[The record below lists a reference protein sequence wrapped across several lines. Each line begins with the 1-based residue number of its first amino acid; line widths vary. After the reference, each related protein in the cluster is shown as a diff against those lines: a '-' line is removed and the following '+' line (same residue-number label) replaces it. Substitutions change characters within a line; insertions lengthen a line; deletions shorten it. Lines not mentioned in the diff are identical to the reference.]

1 MTKTGLWMRER
12 STAKLMNSEGAEG
25 NRGANEIG
33 SGYCLVAGMQTTKKT
48 ASTLI
53 PNWILAF
60 GSLLLI
66 TFNVHALDCDRFLDV
81 AAEDHICESPD
92 LRAAD
97 DLLNELFNQFR
108 HSPQFTPRDLMEQ
121 RRWLKEIRNPCEG
134 SHLCLEAAYSLRLE
148 EIALALM
155 KTSKDPLVE
164 KEKNKIKIFY
174 GGKYRSGWGDQN
186 KSRTLY
192 RDEKGEL
199 YTGGSLA
206 FPNKGDSD
214 IVQGWYSLDRKK
226 WFPSDHWRRTWKS
239 LKWDS
244 CLDIDDVRRPEE
256 DKSVCEYL
264 AWGQVDTRQAIG
276 MKKCPLG
283 NRTVSIVVRWQNSFV
298 SYRVI
303 LGSAYPIIFENTG
316 CGLESLHP
324 RLPGYLPGY
333 SKRRFYEAEGVSI
346 IDLQNGSFL
355 LSVADMVLKY
365 PYDFLSVNYPG
376 VVFIEEQKLESL
388 KLKLWRDTESL
399 GNEVERIKSYD
410 AALDREL
417 AKLFP

>member
-1 MTKTGLWMRER
+1 MRER
-12 STAKLMNSEGAEG
+12 SMPKSMNSEGAEN
-25 NRGANEIG
+25 NRGANGIDR
-33 SGYCLVAGMQTTKKT
+33 GYGLAAGMQTSKK
-48 ASTLI
+48 AGSILI
-53 PNWILAF
+53 FSWIFAF

-97 DLLNELFNQFR
+97 ELLNELFNQFR

-155 KTSKDPLVE
+155 KTSNDPLVA
-164 KEKNKIKIFY
+164 KEKNKIKILY
-174 GGKYRSGWGDQN
+174 NGKYRSGWGDQN
-186 KSRTLY
+186 SSPQLQ

-199 YTGGSLA
+199 YTGMGLA
-206 FPNKGDSD
+206 FPDKSDSGT
-214 IVQGWYSLDRKK
+214 IKAWYSLDRKI
-226 WFPSDHWRRTWKS
+226 WLSADAWRRNWKK
-239 LKWDS
+239 LKWDYCS
-244 CLDIDDVRRPEE
+244 GVDHKKQPEP
-256 DKSVCEYL
+256 DKNVCVYL
-264 AWGQVDTRQAIG
+264 AWGGVNTPQLKG
-276 MKKCPLG
+276 WKKCPLG
-283 NRTVSIVVRWQNSFV
+283 NRTVSIVIRRKDVFV

-324 RLPGYLPGY
+324 KLPGYLPGY
-333 SKRRFYEAEGVSI
+333 FKRRFYEAEGVSV
-346 IDLQNGSFL
+346 IDLKDGSFL

-365 PYDFLSVNYPG
+365 PYDFLSVKYPG
-376 VVFIEEQKLESL
+376 VVFIEEQKLEAL
-388 KLKLWRDTESL
+388 KLKLWIDTESL
-399 GNEVERIKSYD
+399 GNEAERIKSYD